1 MQDKGFD
8 KLMLTRKFKANELQ
22 AISWIKEQLKQP
34 TRELR
39 MLGVIINDLNY
50 SLALNLER
58 LQQEQSAETLASYN
72 RTKRIKDFLNT
83 NK

>member
-1 MQDKGFD
+1 MQDKGFN

-22 AISWIKEQLKQP
+22 AISWIQEQLKQP
-34 TRELR
+34 TRQLR
-39 MLGVIINDLNY
+39 MPGVLINDLNY

-72 RTKRIKDFLNT
+72 RTKRIKDFLNS

>member
-1 MQDKGFD
+1 MH
-8 KLMLTRKFKANELQ
+8 TRKFKVNELQ
-22 AISWIKEQLKQP
+22 AISWINEQLKQP

-39 MLGVIINDLNY
+39 MPSVLINDLNY

-83 NK
+83 TK

>member
-1 MQDKGFD
+1 MH
-8 KLMLTRKFKANELQ
+8 TRKFKVNELR
-22 AISWIKEQLKQP
+22 AIDWIQEQLKQP
-34 TRELR
+34 TRKLR
-39 MLGVIINDLNY
+39 MPGVLINDLNA

-83 NK
+83 TK

>member
-1 MQDKGFD
+1 MH
-8 KLMLTRKFKANELQ
+8 TRKFIVNELR
-22 AISWIKEQLKQP
+22 AIDWIKEQLKQP

-39 MLGVIINDLNY
+39 IPGVLIHDLNA

-58 LQQEQSAETLASYN
+58 LQQNKSAETLASYN
-72 RTKRIKDFLNT
+72 RTKRIKDFLTT

>member
-1 MQDKGFD
+1 MH
-8 KLMLTRKFKANELQ
+8 TRKFKVNELQ
-22 AISWIKEQLKQP
+22 AISWINEQLKQP
-34 TRELR
+34 TRQLI
-39 MLGVIINDLNY
+39 MPGVLIHDLNA

-83 NK
+83 TK

>member
-1 MQDKGFD
+1 MH
-8 KLMLTRKFKANELQ
+8 TRKFKVNELQ
-22 AISWIKEQLKQP
+22 AISWINEQLKQP
-34 TRELR
+34 TRQLR
-39 MLGVIINDLNY
+39 MPGVLINDLNY

-83 NK
+83 TK

>member
-1 MQDKGFD
+1 MH
-8 KLMLTRKFKANELQ
+8 TRKLTTNELR
-22 AISWIKEQLKQP
+22 AVDWITEQLKQP

-39 MLGVIINDLNY
+39 MPGVLINDLNY

-72 RTKRIKDFLNT
+72 RTKKIKDFLNST
-83 NK
+83 K

>member
-1 MQDKGFD
+1 MH
-8 KLMLTRKFKANELQ
+8 TRKFKVNELQ
-22 AISWIKEQLKQP
+22 AISWINEQLKQP

-39 MLGVIINDLNY
+39 MPGVLINDLNA

-72 RTKRIKDFLNT
+72 RTKRIKDFLNLT
-83 NK
+83 K

>member
-8 KLMLTRKFKANELQ
+8 KLMRTRKFNVNELQ
-22 AISWIKEQLKQP
+22 AISWINEQLKQP
-34 TRELR
+34 TRQLR
-39 MLGVIINDLNY
+39 MPGVLINDLNY

-72 RTKRIKDFLNT
+72 RTKRIKDFLN
-83 NK
+83 NN

>member
-1 MQDKGFD
+1 MH
-8 KLMLTRKFKANELQ
+8 TRKFKVNELQ
-22 AISWIKEQLKQP
+22 AISWINEQLKQP
-34 TRELR
+34 TRQLR
-39 MLGVIINDLNY
+39 MPGVLINDLNA

-83 NK
+83 TK